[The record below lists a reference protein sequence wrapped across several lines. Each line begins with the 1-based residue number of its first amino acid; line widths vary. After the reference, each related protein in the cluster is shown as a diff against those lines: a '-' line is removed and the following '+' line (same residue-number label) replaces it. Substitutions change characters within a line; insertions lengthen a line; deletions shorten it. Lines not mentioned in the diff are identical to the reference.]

1 MKQLMESFKKYLNEG
16 YYEIDPETP
25 MPIEEII
32 ERWIRGNK
40 AYDYNRD
47 PGYHGMYSTKDL
59 NDYREYPDEG
69 LRNSQES
76 EEYEELRGEI
86 KEEGVREPL
95 IVIVSKSDGKAK
107 IGEGNHRHAI
117 AKELGIEYLP
127 VRFVFYE
134 GSL

>member
-1 MKQLMESFKKYLNEG
+1 MKHLMENFKKYLNEG
-16 YYEIDPETP
+16 YYEIDPKAP

-32 ERWIRGNK
+32 DRWMRGNK
-40 AYDYNRD
+40 AIDYKVEL
-47 PGYHGMYSTKDL
+47 GYHGMYSTKDL

-76 EEYEELRGEI
+76 EEYEELRDEI